1 MANTTDEYRSP
12 SPETPAEGLPTPG
25 EHARLHHLLAMVDEP
40 EQPPFMRSR
49 MHSTTPTL
57 YEDYNDR
64 RSSKTTTQRHSFN
77 SMNEKEVD
85 NREHMIQQKYAERL
99 CSKCKHLDRDQ
110 EAALGAMQIVPP
122 EKEENNKIVSWD
134 GEHDP
139 KKPMNMP
146 EHRKWMIVISTGL
159 MTFCVSFAS
168 SVFSTTTFVTAE
180 LFGVSSEVMI
190 LGLSL
195 YVLGFAFGP
204 LVWGPLSEAFG
215 RTRPLFAG
223 MIIFCIFQV
232 PVAVAQ
238 NLQTIFIC
246 RFLGG
251 VAGSAPLAII
261 GGMYVDFMEPI
272 NRGVAT
278 SVFAGAVFAGPVAG
292 PVVGSFITY
301 SYLGWRWT
309 AWITLIM
316 SAFFTIIAY
325 LLTPETYEPVL
336 LAWKADKLRHETKDW
351 ALHSKSEEDP
361 LNYDTIVNKYLMKPL
376 VMIVKEPILIILTLY
391 MSLVYGILYLTFEAY
406 PISFEMDRSWSPG
419 LASLPFI
426 AIFIGVVLACAII
439 GGFSKTWY
447 AKRLIASG
455 KLNPEDRLPPMI
467 AGSLILPVGLFWFAW
482 TSHPDTHWAA
492 QVVSGIFIG
501 LGIILIFMSGVTY
514 MVDVYLLNANSA
526 IAINTFIR
534 SAVAAGFPMFATYL
548 YDGLGVDWATSLL
561 AFVCIALIP
570 FPFVFWFY
578 GKKIRSWSEF
588 AFNLG

>member
-12 SPETPAEGLPTPG
+12 SPEAPAEGLPTPG

-391 MSLVYGILYLTFEAY
+391 MSLVYGILYLTFEVY
-406 PISFEMDRSWSPG
+406 PISFEMDRGWSPG

-578 GKKIRSWSEF
+578 GKKIRSWSKF

>member
-1 MANTTDEYRSP
+1 MASTADETGYP
-12 SPETPAEGLPTPG
+12 SPERPPEGLLAPN
-25 EHARLHHLLAMVDEP
+25 EHARLHHLLATVDEP
-40 EQPPFMRSR
+40 EQPPFIRSR

-57 YEDYNDR
+57 YEENNDH
-64 RSSKTTTQRHSFN
+64 RSSRTTKRHSYS
-77 SMNEKEVD
+77 SMTEQEIH

-110 EAALGAMQIVPP
+110 EAALEAMQIVPP
-122 EKEENNKIVSWD
+122 EKGEDSKIVTWD
-134 GEHDP
+134 GENDP
-139 KKPMNMP
+139 KKPSNMS
-146 EHRKWMIVISTGL
+146 ELRKWMIVVSTGL

-204 LVWGPLSEAFG
+204 LIWGPLSEAYG

-251 VAGSAPLAII
+251 VAGAAPLAIL
-261 GGMYVDFMEPI
+261 GGMFVDFMKPI

-325 LLTPETYEPVL
+325 LVTPETYEPVL
-336 LAWKADKLRHETKDW
+336 LAWKAEKLRHETKDW

-361 LNYDTIVNKYLMKPL
+361 LNLDTVINKYLMKPL
-376 VMIVKEPILIILTLY
+376 VMIAKEPILIILTIY

-406 PISFEMDRSWSPG
+406 PISFERDRGWSPG
-419 LASLPFI
+419 IASLPFI
-426 AIFIGVVLACAII
+426 AIFIGVVLACATI

-447 AKRLIASG
+447 AKRLIESG

-467 AGSLILPVGLFWFAW
+467 AGSLILPIGLFWFAW
-482 TSHPDTHWAA
+482 TSHPDTQWAA

-534 SAVAAGFPMFATYL
+534 SGVAAGFPMFATYMFE
-548 YDGLGVDWATSLL
+548 GLGVDWATSLL

-570 FPFVFWFY
+570 FPLIFWFY
-578 GKKIRSWSEF
+578 GKKIRSLSKF
-588 AFNLG
+588 AFDLG

>member
-1 MANTTDEYRSP
+1 MANTTHNGGTSSP
-12 SPETPAEGLPTPG
+12 ATSSEGVPAPG
-25 EHARLHHLLAMVDEP
+25 DHDRLHHLLAMVDEP
-40 EQPPFMRSR
+40 EQPPYAPRSR
-49 MHSTTPTL
+49 MHSITPTL
-57 YEDYNDR
+57 YDDNNDR
-64 RSSKTTTQRHSFN
+64 RSSKTTKRHSYS

-99 CSKCKHLDRDQ
+99 CAKCKHLDRDQ
-110 EAALGAMQIVPP
+110 EAALEAMQIVPP
-122 EKEENNKIVSWD
+122 EKDASSKIVTWD
-134 GEHDP
+134 GENDP
-139 KKPMNMP
+139 KKPINMS
-146 EHRKWMIVISTGL
+146 ETRKWLIVISTGL

-168 SVFSTTTFVTAE
+168 SVFSTTTFVTAK

-204 LVWGPLSEAFG
+204 LIWGPLSEAYG

-316 SAFFTIIAY
+316 SAFFTIVAY
-325 LLTPETYEPVL
+325 LLTPETYEPIL
-336 LAWKADKLRHETKDW
+336 LSWKAEKLRHETKDW

-376 VMIVKEPILIILTLY
+376 VMIVKEPILIILTIY

-406 PISFEMDRSWSPG
+406 PISFEMDRGWSPG

-467 AGSLILPVGLFWFAW
+467 AGSIILPIGLFWFAW
-482 TSHPDTHWAA
+482 SSHPDTHWAS

-526 IAINTFIR
+526 IAVNTFIR
-534 SAVAAGFPMFATYL
+534 SAVAAGFPMFATYM
-548 YDGLGVDWATSLL
+548 YQGLGVDWATSLL

-570 FPFVFWFY
+570 FPLVFWFY
-578 GKKIRSWSEF
+578 GKKIRTLSKF

>member
-1 MANTTDEYRSP
+1 MASTPDETGYP
-12 SPETPAEGLPTPG
+12 SPETPSEGLPTPG
-25 EHARLHHLLAMVDEP
+25 EHARLHHLLATIDEP
-40 EQPPFMRSR
+40 EQPPFIQSR
-49 MHSTTPTL
+49 MHSLTPTL
-57 YEDYNDR
+57 HEEYNDR
-64 RSSKTTTQRHSFN
+64 RSSRTTKRHSYN
-77 SMNEKEVD
+77 SMTEKELD

-99 CSKCKHLDRDQ
+99 CSKCKNLDRDQ
-110 EAALGAMQIVPP
+110 EAALEAMQIVPP
-122 EKEENNKIVSWD
+122 EKEEDSKIVTWD
-134 GEHDP
+134 GENDP
-139 KKPMNMP
+139 KSPKNMP
-146 EHRKWMIVISTGL
+146 ELRKWMIVVSSGL

-168 SVFSTTTFVTAE
+168 SVFSTTTFVTAK

-204 LVWGPLSEAFG
+204 LVWGPLSEAYG

-251 VAGSAPLAII
+251 VAGAAPLAIV
-261 GGMYVDFMEPI
+261 GGMFVDFMEPI

-316 SAFFTIIAY
+316 SAFFTIVAY
-325 LLTPETYEPVL
+325 LVTPETYEPVL
-336 LAWKADKLRHETKDW
+336 LAWKAEKLRHETKDW
-351 ALHSKSEEDP
+351 ALHSKSQEEP
-361 LNYDTIVNKYLMKPL
+361 LNLDTIINKYLMKPL
-376 VMIVKEPILIILTLY
+376 HMIAKEPILIVLTVY

-406 PISFEMDRSWSPG
+406 PISFEEDRGWSPG

-439 GGFSKTWY
+439 GTFSKTWY
-447 AKRLIASG
+447 AKRLIESG

-467 AGSLILPVGLFWFAW
+467 AGSVILPIGLFWFAW
-482 TSHPDTHWAA
+482 TSHPDTQWAA

-526 IAINTFIR
+526 IAVNTFIR
-534 SAVAAGFPMFATYL
+534 SGVAAGFPMFATYMF
-548 YDGLGVDWATSLL
+548 DGLGVDWATSLL

-570 FPFVFWFY
+570 FPLIFWFY
-578 GKKIRSWSEF
+578 GKKIRSLSKF
-588 AFNLG
+588 AFDLN